1 MNKRILS
8 LFVLGAAFFSV
19 QAQQDKGGISSEM
32 LDQIRQSYQGTSA
45 DKALRNAIGNNDIRK
60 LALNQENMTGM
71 DTHFS
76 IKVDSKGITD
86 QKSSGRCWLFTGLN
100 VMRAKAIAKYGLGSF
115 EFAMAFIFAIVVCKD
130 AMGVRLET
138 GRQAVIINDIVE
150 AFNSLAS
157 EKLPEAKLKEFVGH
171 TPLQVIAGI
180 LLGVVNTFIMYYCV
194 L

>member
-1 MNKRILS
+1 MQALQELLANR
-8 LFVLGAAFFSV
+8 VLISGLVGWGAAQVLKTIIYALMHHTLDLTRIFG
-19 QAQQDKGGISSEM
+19 DGGMPSGHSATVSS
-32 LDQIRQSYQGTSA
+32 LATA
-45 DKALRNAIGNNDIRK
+45 AAL
-60 LALNQENMTGM
+60 
-71 DTHFS
+71 
-76 IKVDSKGITD
+76 V
-86 QKSSGRCWLFTGLN
+86 
-100 VMRAKAIAKYGLGSF
+100 YGLGSF

-157 EKLPEAKLKEFVGH
+157 EKLPETKLKEFVGH

-180 LLGVVNTFIMYYCV
+180 LLGVANTFIMYYCV

>member
-1 MNKRILS
+1 MNWFQELLS
-8 LFVLGAAFFSV
+8 NPFLLIGLSSWFW
-19 QAQQDKGGISSEM
+19 AQLIKTIIHAIVTKSIDFTRLIGDGGMPSGHSATVSS
-32 LDQIRQSYQGTSA
+32 
-45 DKALRNAIGNNDIRK
+45 
-60 LALNQENMTGM
+60 LAT
-71 DTHFS
+71 
-76 IKVDSKGITD
+76 V
-86 QKSSGRCWLFTGLN
+86 
-100 VMRAKAIAKYGLGSF
+100 YGLGSF

-180 LLGVVNTFIMYYCV
+180 LLGVANTFIMYYCV